1 MVWIK
6 ERTRQLVQIRPLP
19 VYDFPDLIC
28 IFSAGGLLG
37 TLYETLLVLVLH
49 GALEDRSGS
58 ILTPFNY
65 VYGLG
70 AAAIYLSVYRLK
82 RPLPVFLLGAV
93 LGGVVEYGLSL
104 FQEYVLGSRSWDYS
118 ARFLNIHGRTTVP
131 YMLVWGILCCLAVR
145 LVFPILLRI
154 MHQIPEAVRK
164 RAAAALFAVILL
176 DACISLLAMIRYSQR
191 ANGLFFDNV
200 LANLVDKFFP
210 DPFMRWH
217 FPNLVLY

>member
-1 MVWIK
+1 MAWIK
-6 ERTRQLVQIRPLP
+6 ERTRQLVQLRPMP

-37 TLYETLLVLVLH
+37 TLYETLLILVLH

-82 RPLPVFLLGAV
+82 RPAPVFFLGAV

-131 YMLVWGILCCLAVR
+131 YMLVWGVLCCLAVR

-176 DACISLLAMIRYSQR
+176 DACISLLAMLRYSQR

-200 LANLVDKFFP
+200 LANLVDKLFP

-217 FPNLVLY
+217 FPNMVLY

>member
-6 ERTRQLVQIRPLP
+6 ERTRQLVQLRPMP

-118 ARFLNIHGRTTVP
+118 ACFLNIHGRTTVP
-131 YMLVWGILCCLAVR
+131 YMLVWGVLCCLAVR

-176 DACISLLAMIRYSQR
+176 DACISLLAMLRYSQR

-200 LANLVDKFFP
+200 LANLVDKLFP

-217 FPNLVLY
+217 FPNMVLY